1 MDGFEPIGR
10 LLIVAGLVIAGLGVL
25 IVVGPSIPLIGR
37 LPGDI
42 RIERENAS
50 IFIPIGTMVVV
61 SVILTILFNLI
72 GRGR

>member
-25 IVVGPSIPLIGR
+25 MVFGPNIPLLG

-42 RIERENAS
+42 RIERENAN